1 MPHTPAPGTG
11 RKILVIGGG
20 PAAHRF
26 TQKMLQKGLGEDT
39 ITVLTEEPW
48 APYDRVALETLFNDP
63 ERDLSLGDSGFWDHP
78 QLDLRTKT
86 RASDLDVKNQVVHTR
101 GGEDFPYD
109 ELVLATGSNAAT
121 LNIPGAHRVHL
132 FRTIED
138 VQGMVKEVA
147 DLREKLGRAPRG
159 VVVGGGLLG
168 LEAAAGLKDL
178 GAEATILD
186 VAEFLLCTQM
196 DRDGGLAVN
205 SLMRE
210 HGLDVRCE
218 RFIAGVEL
226 DEEENVVGVT
236 VKDGPGEDAAVEH
249 IDADMVVLG
258 IGIRARSGLARRA
271 GFHLGARGGVVVDES
286 CKTSVAHVWAIGEVA
301 DILGQTWGL
310 VGPANIM
317 AEVVADRLFGGDST
331 VTGFDTSTRLKFS
344 GVDVASFGDVYA
356 KTPGSIE
363 VNYTDP
369 VAGVYQKI
377 VVGKDQETLLG
388 GVFVGNADPYDA
400 LRPLQGRSLPAEPA
414 RYLSAAG
421 GDAPETELPDDA
433 ILCSCNNVSF
443 GTVREAVKDGNQ
455 SVPALKKCTSA
466 GTQCGSCVPMLQK
479 TMEKT
484 MLSLG
489 LTVSKALCEHFDLS
503 RQELYATV
511 RASGIR
517 TFPEALER
525 FGKGRDGCLI
535 CKPVMASILSSQ
547 PKAYVLDEGRGA
559 LQDTNDRNLG
569 NMQKDGTYSVVPRI
583 PGGEIT
589 PEKLAVIASVAKDYG
604 LYTKVTGAQR
614 IGLYGAR
621 LEELPEIWKR
631 FVDAGFESGQAYGK
645 ALRNVKSCIG
655 STWCRFG
662 VQDSVG
668 MGIRLENR
676 YRGLRS
682 PHKFKIGSSGC
693 ARDCAE
699 AQGKDIGVMATPE
712 GWTLYLGGNGGANPA
727 HARVIAQDIDELTLV
742 KYIDRYLMYY
752 IRTADKLQRTAR
764 WLEDLD
770 EEYGDA
776 MAHLKSVLID
786 DSLGICADLEAD
798 MERQIEGY
806 QDEWAAT
813 LASPE
818 RLRRFRSF
826 VNEPETSDD
835 ASRQYVLERD
845 QIRPATQDEIRAAED
860 GSGPVLI
867 SGARIP
873 VGADS

>member
-11 RKILVIGGG
+11 REILVIGGG
-20 PAAHRF
+20 PAAHRLV
-26 TQKMLQKGLGEDT
+26 QKLIQRGLGEDRV
-39 ITVLTEEPW
+39 TVLAEEPW
-48 APYDRVALETLFNDP
+48 SPYDRVALETLFNDP
-63 ERDLSLGDSGFWDHP
+63 YRDLSLGGPEFWEHP
-78 QLDLRTKT
+78 QVTLHTDM
-86 RASDLDVKNQVVHTR
+86 RASDLDVKKQVVHTR
-101 GGEDFPYD
+101 KGLDFPYH
-109 ELVLATGSNAAT
+109 ELVLATGSSAAT
-121 LNIPGAHRVHL
+121 LNIPGAHRVHV
-132 FRTIED
+132 FRTVED
-138 VQGMVKEVA
+138 VRGIVEEVA
-147 DLREKLGRAPRG
+147 ELRRRLGRTPRG

-210 HGLDVRCE
+210 QGLDVRCQ

-226 DEEENVVGVT
+226 DDEENVVGVIA
-236 VKDGPGEDAAVEH
+236 KDGPGDDAAVER
-249 IDADMVVLG
+249 IPADMVVLG
-258 IGIRARSGLARRA
+258 IGIKARSGLARRS
-271 GFHLGARGGVVVDES
+271 GFHLGARGGVVVDEA

-317 AEVVADRLFGGDST
+317 AEVVADRLFGGDAR
-331 VTGFDTSTRLKFS
+331 VTSFDTSTRLKFS

-356 KTPGSIE
+356 RTPGCIE

-369 VAGVYQKI
+369 VAGIYQKI
-377 VVGKDQETLLG
+377 VVGEDQETLLG
-388 GVFVGNADPYDA
+388 GVFVGNAEPYDA
-400 LRPLQGRSLPAEPA
+400 LRPLQGRPLPAEPA

-443 GTVREAVKDGNQ
+443 GTVREAVRDGSQ
-455 SVPALKKCTSA
+455 SVPELKACTNA

-489 LTVSKALCEHFDLS
+489 LTVSKALCEHFEMS
-503 RQELYATV
+503 RQDLYAAV

-525 FGKGRDGCLI
+525 FGRGRDGCLI

-547 PKAYVLDEGRGA
+547 PRAYVLDEGRGS

-583 PGGEIT
+583 PGGEVT
-589 PEKLAVIASVAKDYG
+589 PEKLAVIASVAEDYG
-604 LYTKVTGAQR
+604 LYTKITGAQR

-655 STWCRFG
+655 SAWCRFG
-662 VQDSVG
+662 VQDSVA
-668 MGIRLENR
+668 MGIKLENR

-699 AQGKDIGVMATPE
+699 AQGKDIGVMATPD

-727 HARVIAQDIDELTLV
+727 HGRVIAQDIDEDALV
-742 KYIDRYLMYY
+742 SYIDRYLMYY

-786 DSLGICADLEAD
+786 DSLGICEDLDQD
-798 MERQIEGY
+798 MQRQVEGY
-806 QDEWAAT
+806 EDEWAAT
-813 LASPE
+813 LKSPE
-818 RLRRFRSF
+818 RLRRFRPF
-826 VNEPETSDD
+826 VNEPQARDD
-835 ASRQYVLERD
+835 SSRQYVLERD
-845 QIRPATQDEIRAAED
+845 QIRPATREEIEAAEAGD
-860 GSGPVLI
+860 GPVLI

-873 VGADS
+873 VGGTV